1 MFILREFPIQKSLL
15 IWVWSEVYSN
25 QNLFPMCGSLSV
37 WIWSGLHSRFWII
50 QSGFG
55 RDLIPFHG
63 VRTIAHQTIMVW
75 GWSRFGL
82 DLVPI
87 LGIITIIGGLDFT
100 PDFGLFGQDLV
111 WI

>member
-1 MFILREFPIQKSLL
+1 MIPI
-15 IWVWSEVYSN
+15 
-25 QNLFPMCGSLSV
+25 
-37 WIWSGLHSRFWII
+37 
-50 QSGFG
+50 
-55 RDLIPFHG
+55 HG

-75 GWSRFGL
+75 IWSRFGL

>member
-1 MFILREFPIQKSLL
+1 MI
-15 IWVWSEVYSN
+15 
-25 QNLFPMCGSLSV
+25 G
-37 WIWSGLHSRFWII
+37 SGLDSYSWS
-50 QSGFG
+50 QDYCTS
-55 RDLIPFHG
+55 DLYG
-63 VRTIAHQTIMVW
+63 LMCN
-75 GWSRFGL
+75 GL